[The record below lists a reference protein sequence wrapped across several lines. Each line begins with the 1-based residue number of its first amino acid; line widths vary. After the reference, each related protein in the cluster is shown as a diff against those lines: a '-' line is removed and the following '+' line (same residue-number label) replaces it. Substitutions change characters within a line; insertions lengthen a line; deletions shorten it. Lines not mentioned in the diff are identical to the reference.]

1 MRMSRRMGLL
11 GKKKT
16 APPTLLP
23 TLAELFADMTVVS
36 QAGKNSSSLEKV
48 TVSDL
53 YIGINPSIYIFAF
66 HKDSFAIHHL
76 LSNGSEYGKTT
87 LYRATDDSNAT
98 DIYMSGGGTSSPDGR
113 YYKYSLS
120 KNGSSSTTVYGGTI
134 IAATFPSYTDD
145 QISAVFSEI
154 SVKNSAGRD
163 TASTLPVSLSISDIA
178 GEIILTTYS
187 GAMCA
192 ALVTSPTEYICTLDY
207 KYSATTS
214 YKARNYVDNG
224 MIYLSNKTT
233 SYKSVYGGT
242 ILTI

>member
-16 APPTLLP
+16 VPPTLLP

-53 YIGINPSIYIFAF
+53 YIGINPSMYIFAF

-98 DIYMSGGGTSSPDGR
+98 DIHMSGGGTQSGSGR

-120 KNGSSSTTVYGGTI
+120 ENGSSRTNVYGGTI
-134 IAATFPSYTDD
+134 IAATFPAYTDD
-145 QISAVFSEI
+145 QISAVFGNI
-154 SVKNSAGRD
+154 SVKNSAGRNSS
-163 TASTLPVSLSISDIA
+163 STGTIYLSNA
-178 GEIILTTYS
+178 GIMGKIILTAWN

-192 ALVTSPTEYICTLDY
+192 APVTSPTEYICTLN
-207 KYSATTS
+207 KGLIM
-214 YKARNYVDNG
+214 ARNYVANSK
-224 MIYLSNKTT
+224 IYLSINGN
-233 SYKSVYGGT
+233 SGSGVNGGT